1 VLDTVVEAD
10 APMIELDGQQLE
22 AVNAVRDWYG
32 ADDRQTFR
40 LFGYAGTGKTTL
52 ARYLVDALGLDG
64 RTRFATFTG
73 KAAHVL
79 TSSGCDAQTIHSLI
93 YQPVAK
99 AREHLHDLQAR
110 RLASTDP
117 AEQRELDDQIAIE
130 TVELDQP
137 GWIVNSAS
145 ELRHADLLVLDE
157 VSMVDDE
164 MARDLLDFD
173 VPTLVLGD
181 PAQLPPISGAGYF
194 VNSDPDL
201 LLTEIHRSALDSP
214 VTRLATAV
222 READGT
228 AALGVPGMDGDS
240 GRWHRALT
248 AAEALRFD
256 QVICW
261 RNKTRWQ
268 IINSMR
274 SHAGYS
280 GDPRPGERIIGLVN
294 DRESSVL
301 NGEQFTVLSVQDTSR
316 SASTWSYGKSRV
328 AGSNDESRVLDLVV
342 RPDGEQ
348 REPMKLRTWAVGFTG
363 EKGEVTAKRASSG
376 QFRTRGV
383 VAATFAHAITVHKAQ
398 GSQWGKVLVV
408 DETAGLRSIT
418 GRNAQS
424 NGAGPEQA
432 HAEASLMAKRWM
444 YTAITRARKQVI
456 LTADVR

>member
-1 VLDTVVEAD
+1 VTVTLA
-10 APMIELDGQQLE
+10 GQQLE
-22 AVNAVRDWYG
+22 AVDLVKSWHKDETRAQV
-32 ADDRQTFR
+32 FR

-52 ARYLVDALGLDG
+52 ARYLVDALGLNG

-79 TSSGCDAQTIHSLI
+79 TSSGCNAQTIHSLI
-93 YQPVAK
+93 YQPVQK
-99 AREHLHDLQAR
+99 AREHLHSLQAR
-110 RLASTDP
+110 RQASTDP
-117 AEQRELDDQIAIE
+117 VEQRELDDQIAIE

-228 AALGVPGMDGDS
+228 ATLGVPGMDGDS

-268 IINSMR
+268 IIDSMR

-280 GDPRPGERIIGLVN
+280 GRDPQPGEQIIGLVN
-294 DRESSVL
+294 DRESNVL
-301 NGEQFTVLSVQDTSR
+301 NGEQFTVLDVQDTSR
-316 SASTWSYGKSRV
+316 SGSIFSTGKSRAV
-328 AGSNDESRVLDLVV
+328 GSLDESRVLDLMV
-342 RPDGEQ
+342 RPDNGP
-348 REPMKLRTWAVGFTG
+348 PMKLRTWAVGFTG
-363 EKGEVTAKRASSG
+363 EKGEIAAKRASSG
-376 QFRTRGV
+376 RFRVRGIA
-383 VAATFAHAITVHKAQ
+383 AATFAHAVTVHKAQ
-398 GSQWGKVLVV
+398 GSQWNKVLVV
-408 DETAGLRSIT
+408 DETPGLRSIT
-418 GRNAQS
+418 GRNAQAD
-424 NGAGPEQA
+424 GAGPEQA
-432 HAEASLMAKRWM
+432 HAEAGLMAKRWL
-444 YTAITRARKQVI
+444 YTAITRAREQVI